1 MRYATYG
8 YWPCYHLQVFFM
20 KKLWSNTIPGKDPN
34 ADVIFHYHQE
44 LPKLLRGYHKATK
57 DEASQL
63 AALIYRVR
71 LVSWT
76 NIN

>member
-1 MRYATYG
+1 
-8 YWPCYHLQVFFM
+8 M
-20 KKLWSNTIPGKDPN
+20 KKLWSNTVPGKDPN

-57 DEASQL
+57 EEASQL

-71 LVSWT
+71 LALLISELSVPYYLHVLLTSLK
-76 NIN
+76 